1 MKNKQ
6 NLVFRL
12 EKQQLPDYN
21 ECNNFLGFEEYEII
35 EFNFDGKGTALI
47 LEDGRLTTYYSADI
61 DFILSGGW
69 YSLVK
74 D

>member
-12 EKQQLPDYN
+12 EKQQLPYYD
-21 ECNNFLGFEEYEII
+21 ECHNWLGFEEFEII
-35 EFNFDGKGTALI
+35 EFNYDGKGNAI
-47 LEDGRLTTYYSADI
+47 VLEDGTLRNYGSDDLDL
-61 DFILSGGW
+61 ILFAGW

>member
-12 EKQQLPDYN
+12 EKQQLPDYD
-21 ECNNFLGFEEYEII
+21 ECNNFLGYEEYEII
-35 EFNFDGKGTALI
+35 EFNYDGMGTALI
-47 LEDGRLTTYYSADI
+47 LEDGKLSYYYSD
-61 DFILSGGW
+61 DLNFILFGGW